1 MRNVTIFYS
10 KKNEMDFPI
19 FFKTSL
25 SASVSSLFFSIFFFP
40 WDSLSQILCPKH
52 KKSHQFS
59 LVLLKSR
66 LTCKKKRE
74 DKEEE
79 DKEDKEEE
87 EEERFFF
94 PLNNAKKRLYF
105 KTTLLTALR

>member
-10 KKNEMDFPI
+10 KKKEMDFPFFF
-19 FFKTSL
+19 FFKPL

-74 DKEEE
+74 EEEEE
-79 DKEDKEEE
+79 DKEEEE

-94 PLNNAKKRLYF
+94 PLNNNAKK
-105 KTTLLTALR
+105 TLF

>member
-1 MRNVTIFYS
+1 MG
-10 KKNEMDFPI
+10 
-19 FFKTSL
+19 L
-25 SASVSSLFFSIFFFP
+25 
-40 WDSLSQILCPKH
+40 SLSQILCPKH

-79 DKEDKEEE
+79 DKEDKEEDK
-87 EEERFFF
+87 EERFFF
-94 PLNNAKKRLYF
+94 SFEQKAKKRLYF
-105 KTTLLTALR
+105 KSTLLTALR

>member
-1 MRNVTIFYS
+1 M
-10 KKNEMDFPI
+10 
-19 FFKTSL
+19 
-25 SASVSSLFFSIFFFP
+25 SSLFFSIFFFP

-74 DKEEE
+74 EEEEE
-79 DKEDKEEE
+79 DKEEEEEE

-94 PLNNAKKRLYF
+94 PLNNNAKK
-105 KTTLLTALR
+105 TLF